1 MAEEQRLLMQLQ
13 KKQQNSIDLAIE
25 CYTPYLSTVL
35 YHMLGNSLP
44 QEDIEEIIADVF
56 ISLWKNADHI
66 DLSKGTLRSYI
77 AAAARNFALKR
88 LNKKKD
94 YTSLDD
100 IELPDEGS
108 TADDRF
114 ERDILWNAVMELG
127 EPDNEIF
134 VRFYR
139 YDEKL
144 SEISNATGL
153 SLSAIKSKLSRG
165 KRKLKKIL
173 LKAEESL

>member
-1 MAEEQRLLMQLQ
+1 MVEEQRLLTQLQ
-13 KKQQNSIDLAIE
+13 KKQQNSIDSAIE

-66 DLSKGTLRSYI
+66 DLSKGTLRSYL

-88 LNKKKD
+88 LNKKRA
-94 YTSLDD
+94 YTSLDE
-100 IELPDEGS
+100 IELSDAGS
-108 TADDRF
+108 MADDRS
-114 ERDILWNAVMELG
+114 ERDSLWSAVMELG
-127 EPDNEIF
+127 EPDSEIF
-134 VRFYR
+134 VRYYK

-144 SEISNATGL
+144 KEISNATGL
-153 SLSAIKSKLSRG
+153 PLSTVKSKLARG

-173 LKAEESL
+173 IHAEESL